1 MPVHLFGTFRCHI
14 RHFEKTCSG
23 KPGKDRTLIGE
34 AEMQQVYQ
42 LLAHAGLQH
51 CMRRSGYSLHP
62 CFFSVRFGRTMD

>member
-1 MPVHLFGTFRCHI
+1 MPVHLFGTFQCHS

-23 KPGKDRTLIGE
+23 KPGEDRTLIGE